1 MHELLF
7 DEIEK
12 KNSLHFQIDTCHIQP
27 TGVVWS
33 QGMETR
39 RGLGA
44 SERALDARRSCCA
57 ATAQQRSEGLPMIQ
71 RLSNDAG
78 FAPASAGGASS
89 DLPFRLDDYAGL
101 ATFRDKPIYTLD
113 QVVHQIDSGTG
124 LPGGNNTFTYG
135 FLDGPTT
142 VGLYNN
148 PNDGFSEPAGYTS
161 FSEAQ
166 KAAAREAIQ
175 YWDDLVPQHFVEK
188 TGAGV
193 DILYAN
199 TTTGPAQAWTYY
211 PGGGVKVQ
219 SDVWA
224 ATPDANWT
232 NNWLNF
238 NGYGLTTL
246 VHETGHAL
254 GLSHPGDYNYGAD
267 NDGDG
272 VPDPITYAG
281 SAFYAQDSMQ
291 FSIMS
296 YFDPRET
303 GATPIDVWTGLLA
316 EPQTPLLHDIYVIQ
330 SKYGADPTTRAGDT
344 TYGFHSNAAES
355 VYDFTQNHAPYLSI
369 YDAGGNDTL
378 DLSGANSGVFLD
390 LRPGSFSSAAVAPTL
405 EQANAATE
413 QFNAATDDTQGD
425 FALWTQD
432 ELDAYVAAVEH
443 NRALQIES
451 YTGVSGVNALSFQNI
466 SIAYDTIIENAVGG
480 SARDYL
486 VGNQVGNVLNGNGGD
501 DVLDGLGG
509 NDTLIGGAGADE
521 FRFTTLGGTDRIA
534 DFQSGVDII
543 NLSEIDANAGVAGDQ
558 AFSWAAAFNHAAGQA
573 VLTWSAATTTL
584 SLDVD
589 GDGRSDLDV
598 VINGHVTT
606 AENWVL

>member
-1 MHELLF
+1 M
-7 DEIEK
+7 IE
-12 KNSLHFQIDTCHIQP
+12 Q
-27 TGVVWS
+27 
-33 QGMETR
+33 
-39 RGLGA
+39 
-44 SERALDARRSCCA
+44 
-57 ATAQQRSEGLPMIQ
+57 
-71 RLSNDAG
+71 LSNDPG
-78 FAPASAGGASS
+78 FAPASADGGASGV
-89 DLPFRLDDYAGL
+89 LPFRLDDYAGL
-101 ATFRDKPIYTLD
+101 ATFRGKPIYTLD
-113 QVVHQIDSGTG
+113 QVVRQIDSGAA
-124 LPGGNNTFTYG
+124 LPGGDNTFTYG

-142 VGLYNN
+142 VGVYNN
-148 PNDGFSEPAGYTS
+148 PTVGFTEPAGYS
-161 FSEAQ
+161 AFSDAQ
-166 KAAAREAIQ
+166 KAAARQAIQ
-175 YWDDLVPQHFVEK
+175 FWDDLIPQHFVEK
-188 TGAGV
+188 TGNGV

-211 PGGGVKVQ
+211 PGHGYKFQG
-219 SDVWA
+219 DVWA

-232 NNWLNF
+232 NNWLNY

-272 VPDPITYAG
+272 VPDPITYLS

-330 SKYGADPTTRAGDT
+330 AKYGADPTTRVGDT
-344 TYGFHSNAAES
+344 TYGFHANAGES

-369 YDAGGNDTL
+369 YDAGGADTL

-405 EQANAATE
+405 AQANAATE
-413 QFNAATDDTQGD
+413 QFNAATDASQGD
-425 FALWTQD
+425 FPLWTQAG
-432 ELDAYVAAVEH
+432 LDAYVAAVEH
-443 NRALQIES
+443 NRSVQIES
-451 YTGVSGVNALSFQNI
+451 ATGVAGVNALSFENI
-466 SIAYDTIIENAVGG
+466 SIAYGTIIENAVGG
-480 SARDYL
+480 AARDYL

-509 NDTLIGGAGADE
+509 SDTLIGGAGADE
-521 FRFTTLGGTDRIA
+521 FRFTTLGGADKIA
-534 DFQSGVDII
+534 DFQSGVDKI
-543 NLSEIDANAGVAGDQ
+543 NLAEIDADTGAAGDQ
-558 AFSWAAAFNHAAGQA
+558 AFTWAAAFSHVAGQA
-573 VLTWSAATTTL
+573 VLTFDAAANATRL
-584 SLDVD
+584 RLDVD

-598 VINGHVTT
+598 VINGHVTS
-606 AENWVL
+606 ADNWVL